1 LGQRV
6 RRMEDRK
13 SEHNRFRRM
22 RKRNPRNVLRVCGTA
37 RLSHERVHGKHQSS
51 IKHDFASRDFA
62 VVEVDAV
69 PTSSD
74 QRGWKRSLA
83 DNSSGVEACHRAKLE
98 SSGRAVIAICRSP
111 LAGCSEKRKVPWM
124 CLLSS
129 GLIDQSLGL
138 SVLEYAGDYCS
149 VRRVAV

>member
-1 LGQRV
+1 VFGEWRIASRNTIV
-6 RRMEDRK
+6 
-13 SEHNRFRRM
+13 SEECASVIRETCSGSAELQGYPTSVCMASIRAASNMTLRPEILRLSKLMLSPLH
-22 RKRNPRNVLRVCGTA
+22 PISADGNVLWPII
-37 RLSHERVHGKHQSS
+37 HP
-51 IKHDFASRDFA
+51 ASR
-62 VVEVDAV
+62 
-69 PTSSD
+69 P
-74 QRGWKRSLA
+74 
-83 DNSSGVEACHRAKLE
+83 CHRAKLE
-98 SSGRAVIAICRSP
+98 SSSRAVIAICRSP

>member
-1 LGQRV
+1 
-6 RRMEDRK
+6 MEDRK

-51 IKHDFASRDFA
+51 IKHDFAI
-62 VVEVDAV
+62 